1 MKHPFLLL
9 LALFS
14 MFVQH
19 VSAQSV
25 VGEITQLDPST
36 GTFTITAAKG
46 AIHTFKT
53 KITTEVRID
62 QKLSKLQAL
71 ALGTRAIVT
80 PGEPGFAAK
89 IVTPPPGAEA
99 KIAAGQS
106 LVKVP
111 ATALKENPVVVGSVT
126 AGQKVTVT
134 PKKVWWSG
142 GGSKK
147 GVFCDWRGYT
157 PNQPKGIPWMALV
170 AAVGTDEHWAKDNT
184 LSFTV
189 AANGTL
195 VLYASDGKGG
205 NEGGGEVIV
214 KIDPK

>member
-1 MKHPFLLL
+1 M
-9 LALFS
+9 
-14 MFVQH
+14 
-19 VSAQSV
+19 
-25 VGEITQLDPST
+25 
-36 GTFTITAAKG
+36 
-46 AIHTFKT
+46 
-53 KITTEVRID
+53 
-62 QKLSKLQAL
+62 
-71 ALGTRAIVT
+71 
-80 PGEPGFAAK
+80 
-89 IVTPPPGAEA
+89 TPPPGAEV
-99 KIAAGQS
+99 KPAAGQS
-106 LVKVP
+106 LIKVP
-111 ATALKENPVVVGSVT
+111 ASALKENPVVVGSVT

-157 PNQPKGIPWMALV
+157 PNQPNGIPWMALV

-189 AANGTL
+189 PANGML

-205 NEGGGEVIV
+205 IEGGGEVIV